1 MQILSLEQAASR
13 RWDCILVGSSFAAMF
28 FAYGLNRRRGRRPSI
43 LFVERGQYASH
54 ASQIKDIGLRPY
66 EQFSQ
71 ADRSGH
77 RKRWIASRI
86 FGGNSNCWSGCTP
99 RLHPNEFR
107 TRTLYEVGVDWPI
120 SYDTIERHYC
130 MVEEVMEIAGGGSE
144 HLLPRSRP
152 FPFPPHAPSV
162 ADTVLRRHDP
172 SLWVAQPAA
181 RSNGGRRP
189 QCCANALCSLCPVDA
204 KFTILNS
211 LDQFETADTHYL
223 LGHECRRVTSGAG
236 RVSGVVVRGEAGR
249 EAELKAE
256 LVGLGGNAIQNAAI
270 LLRSGLQNEHLG
282 RGLNEQ
288 LSRFVTY
295 NVPFANYFGGTHI
308 TGNGYGFYDGPAART
323 RAGVLI
329 EVRND
334 LEVARRDQGKWLNNM
349 RLKFIAGDLINPD
362 NRVVLVNDEPHI
374 EWAGHS
380 AYARS
385 GLDYAVAEA
394 SSLLPFAH
402 EVVAMTDDSSTE
414 GHIQGMTRMAARRQD
429 GVVDP
434 YCQVFGISNL
444 YALGAGVFPTCSPAN
459 PTLTLSALSLR
470 AGESV

>member
-1 MQILSLEQAASR
+1 MQILSLEQAAAR

-54 ASQIKDIGLRPY
+54 TDQIKNIDVRPY

-71 ADRSGH
+71 TNSSGH
-77 RKRWIASRI
+77 SKRWVASKI
-86 FGGNSNCWSGCTP
+86 FGGNSNCWSGCVP

-107 TRTLYEVGVDWPI
+107 TRTLYGVGVDWPV
-120 SYDTIERHYC
+120 SYEAIEPHYC
-130 MVEEVMEIAGGGSE
+130 VVEEVMEIAGGGSE
-144 HLLPRSRP
+144 HLLPRSRQ
-152 FPFPPHAPSV
+152 FPFPPHAPSI
-162 ADTVLRRHDP
+162 ADLMLRRHDP
-172 SLWVAQPAA
+172 ELWVPQPAA
-181 RSNGGRRP
+181 RSNGGRRS

-223 LGHECRRVTSGAG
+223 LGHECRRVTTGAG
-236 RVSGVVVRGEAGR
+236 RVSGVVVRDEGGR
-249 EAELKAE
+249 ETELTAEL
-256 LVGLGGNAIQNAAI
+256 LGLGANAIQNVAI

-288 LSRFVTY
+288 ISRTVTY
-295 NVPFANYFGGTHI
+295 NVPFTNYFGGTHI
-308 TGNGYGFYDGPAART
+308 TGNGYCFYDGAFART

-334 LEVARRDQGKWLNNM
+334 LEAARRERGKWLNNM
-349 RLKFIAGDLINPD
+349 RLKFIAGDVINPD
-362 NRVVLVNDEPHI
+362 NRVVIVDDEPHI
-374 EWAGHS
+374 EWVGYS

-385 GLDYAVAEA
+385 GLDYAVAEMG
-394 SSLLPFAH
+394 SLLPFDH
-402 EVVAMTDDSSTE
+402 EIVATMDNTTE
-414 GHIQGMTRMAARRQD
+414 GHIQGMTPMASRRAD
-429 GVVDP
+429 GVVDA

-459 PTLTLSALSLR
+459 PTLTLSALALR
-470 AGESV
+470 AGESA